1 MDYFR
6 IQGGKRLAGRVKVD
20 GSKNAALP
28 LLAAVLL
35 TDQTVTLHNV
45 PALTDISNMISL
57 LRELGVEVKGESG
70 TVTLR
75 SVDETQVHTR
85 YEIVSTMRA
94 SISVLG
100 PMLARRHRAVIAM
113 PGGCAFGERPIDLHL
128 RGMQSLGAK
137 IELNAGDMSVTAP
150 QLKGTTI
157 FLGGPNG
164 STVLGTANVM
174 CAATLA
180 EGRTTIECAACEPEV
195 VDLANMLIKMGAK
208 IRGAGSPRIIIEG
221 VKELGGA
228 EYTVMPDRI
237 VAGTYAVAAAVTN
250 GDIIIDD
257 FPFDCM
263 LAVVD
268 RFDQIGVVVDRLDHN
283 QDPMHASVRV
293 TSVRGLKPTQITTQP
308 HPGFPTDLQAQ
319 FMTLLCFAQGNSV
332 ITEKIYAERF
342 LHVAELTRMGAN
354 LQRFGPTVVV
364 SGFTQLKGAPVMASD
379 LRASASLVLAGLAAE
394 GVTTISRID
403 YLDRGYHRLEAT
415 LNSLGASVERCTPNA
430 IIETQSYAIAQML
443 EAKRA
448 PSLNLTAAAMP

>member
-137 IELNAGDMSVTAP
+137 IELNAGDMC
-150 QLKGTTI
+150 I
-157 FLGGPNG
+157 
-164 STVLGTANVM
+164 
-174 CAATLA
+174 
-180 EGRTTIECAACEPEV
+180 
-195 VDLANMLIKMGAK
+195 
-208 IRGAGSPRIIIEG
+208 PR
-221 VKELGGA
+221 
-228 EYTVMPDRI
+228 R
-237 VAGTYAVAAAVTN
+237 
-250 GDIIIDD
+250 
-257 FPFDCM
+257 
-263 LAVVD
+263 
-268 RFDQIGVVVDRLDHN
+268 
-283 QDPMHASVRV
+283 
-293 TSVRGLKPTQITTQP
+293 
-308 HPGFPTDLQAQ
+308 
-319 FMTLLCFAQGNSV
+319 
-332 ITEKIYAERF
+332 
-342 LHVAELTRMGAN
+342 
-354 LQRFGPTVVV
+354 
-364 SGFTQLKGAPVMASD
+364 
-379 LRASASLVLAGLAAE
+379 
-394 GVTTISRID
+394 
-403 YLDRGYHRLEAT
+403 
-415 LNSLGASVERCTPNA
+415 
-430 IIETQSYAIAQML
+430 
-443 EAKRA
+443 RA
-448 PSLNLTAAAMP
+448 P

>member
-268 RFDQIGVVVDRLDHN
+268 RFDQIGVVVDRLDFRKLQVGVPKHHPS
-283 QDPMHASVRV
+283 QEHALR
-293 TSVRGLKPTQITTQP
+293 
-308 HPGFPTDLQAQ
+308 
-319 FMTLLCFAQGNSV
+319 LLLRRLRWD
-332 ITEKIYAERF
+332 AERTEASREEVP
-342 LHVAELTRMGAN
+342 LLLPGA
-354 LQRFGPTVVV
+354 R
-364 SGFTQLKGAPVMASD
+364 
-379 LRASASLVLAGLAAE
+379 RLVFEPREPWARCVGGREAA
-394 GVTTISRID
+394 RIR
-403 YLDRGYHRLEAT
+403 RGR
-415 LNSLGASVERCTPNA
+415 R
-430 IIETQSYAIAQML
+430 
-443 EAKRA
+443 
-448 PSLNLTAAAMP
+448 